1 MPKYI
6 DTGDISEIKNI
17 DPKKIVVLDCE
28 TTGLDKDDDEIL
40 QISLIDGN
48 SDVLLDSY
56 VKPIHNDSWSSAQK
70 IHGISPEMVKDSPV
84 FSDIKEQVKNII
96 RNADLL
102 IGYNLSFDLGFIRAQ
117 NISTRRET
125 KKFDVMKEYAPV
137 HGVWLDWK
145 NDYKWAKLEECAKHY
160 GYQFQAHNSLEDAKV
175 TLKCYHSMLVDDSL
189 GGYLDAC
196 GLVNHYKNNNQ
207 TETIIEPTITPT
219 KKKSKKNWVFVV
231 MGIIGIVLLITG
243 FQNNFF
249 FVLLGMFLIIISY
262 AFWKAFKD

>member
-6 DTGDISEIKNI
+6 DTGDLFEIRNI
-17 DPKKIVVLDCE
+17 DPKKTVVLDCE

-48 SDVLLDSY
+48 SDVLLNSY
-56 VKPIHNDSWSSAQK
+56 VKPIHTNSWDSAQK
-70 IHGISPEMVKDSPV
+70 IHGISPEMVKDAPV
-84 FSDIKEQVKNII
+84 FNDIKEQVKNII

-117 NISTRRET
+117 NISTKRET

-175 TLKCYHSMLVDDSL
+175 TLKCYHSMLADDSL
-189 GGYLDAC
+189 GGYLDEC
-196 GLVNHYKNNNQ
+196 GLINHYSQ
-207 TETIIEPTITPT
+207 TKTISEPTVVLT
-219 KKKSKKNWVFVV
+219 KKKSKKNWIFAVI
-231 MGIIGIVLLITG
+231 GIIGIVLLITG
-243 FQNNFF
+243 FQNNFL
-249 FVLLGMFLIIISY
+249 FVLLGMFFIIMSY
-262 AFWKAFKD
+262 TFWKVFKD